1 MASAAAQDR
10 GHAVAPR
17 VHLGVAP
24 RVHLA
29 KAVALPAYGA
39 IGAAGVMLRI

>member
-10 GHAVAPR
+10 GHA
-17 VHLGVAP
+17 VAP